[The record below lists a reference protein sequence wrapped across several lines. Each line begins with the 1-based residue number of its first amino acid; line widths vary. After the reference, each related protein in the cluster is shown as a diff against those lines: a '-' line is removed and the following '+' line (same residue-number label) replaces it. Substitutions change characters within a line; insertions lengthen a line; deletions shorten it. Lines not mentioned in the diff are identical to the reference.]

1 MRLCLIPD
9 AQYEDDAAVER
20 AAAGPGVEF
29 HVARGRSVTALDPE
43 VRRRADMCLV
53 WHEAPIDREALESLP
68 SCKVIVRCGTGYDQI
83 DIVAAGERGIPVFN
97 VPDYGTTEVADH
109 AIALALALLRG
120 ITTYDA
126 ALRADPVAN
135 WNWAIAPLVGRSRGR
150 GRVFGIV
157 GLGRIGTAAAMRAK
171 AFDYD
176 VVFYDPYV
184 PDGSDIAL
192 GIRRADSLADLLA
205 ESDVVSL
212 HTPSTAET
220 RGMINAETLKGMKP
234 DAVLVNTARGAIID
248 IAAALDAVAS
258 SRLGGLALDVIPT
271 EPPGAD
277 DPIHRALSGRE
288 SALSGR
294 IIVTPHAAWH
304 SVEGQREMRERGMK
318 TALRFLDTGS
328 LRNCVNLE
336 YLQGRD

>member
-9 AQYEDDAAVER
+9 AQYDDDAAVER

-29 HVARGRSVTALDPE
+29 HVARGRSVTAIDQAIRE
-43 VRRRADMCLV
+43 RADMCLV
-53 WHEAPIDREALESLP
+53 WHEAPIDHAAFEALP
-68 SCKVIVRCGTGYDQI
+68 NCQVIVRCGTGYDQI

-97 VPDYGTTEVADH
+97 VPDYGTREVADH
-109 AIALALALLRG
+109 ALALALALLRG

-126 ALRADPVAN
+126 ALRADPVGN
-135 WNWAIAPLVGRSRGR
+135 WNWSIAPLVGRSRGA
-150 GRVFGIV
+150 GKVFGIV

-192 GIRRADSLADLLA
+192 GIRRAGSLEHLLA

-212 HTPSTAET
+212 HTPLTAET
-220 RGMINAETLKGMKP
+220 RGMINAESLKAAKP
-234 DAVLVNTARGAIID
+234 GAVLINTARGAIVD
-248 IAAALDAVAS
+248 VAAALDAVAS
-258 SRLGGLALDVIPT
+258 GRLGGLGLDVVPT
-271 EPPGAD
+271 EPPLAS
-277 DPIHRALSGRE
+277 DPIHRALSRRE
-288 SALSGR
+288 SGLSGR
-294 IIVTPHAAWH
+294 VIVTPHAAWH
-304 SVEGQREMRERGMK
+304 SLEGQREMRERGMK

>member
-1 MRLCLIPD
+1 MRFCLIPD
-9 AQYEDDAAVER
+9 AQYDDDAAVER

-29 HVARGRSVTALDPE
+29 HVARGRSVTTIDPA
-43 VRRRADMCLV
+43 VLRRADMGLV
-53 WHEAPIDREALESLP
+53 WHEAPIDRAALESLP
-68 SCKVIVRCGTGYDQI
+68 NCKVIVRCGTGYDQI

-109 AIALALALLRG
+109 AIALTLALLRG
-120 ITTYDA
+120 ITAYDA
-126 ALRADPVAN
+126 ALRADPVGN
-135 WNWAIAPLVGRSRGR
+135 WNWGLAPLVGRSRGR
-150 GRVFGIV
+150 GKVFGIV
-157 GLGRIGTAAAMRAK
+157 GLGRIGTATAMRAK

-192 GIRRADSLADLLA
+192 QIRRAGSLAELLGQ
-205 ESDVVSL
+205 SDVVSL

-220 RGMINAETLKGMKP
+220 RGMINAESLKATKP
-234 DAVLVNTARGAIID
+234 GAVLINTARGALVD

-258 SRLGGLALDVIPT
+258 GHLGGLGLDVIPT
-271 EPPGAD
+271 EPPRAD

-288 SALSGR
+288 SALLGR
-294 IIVTPHAAWH
+294 VIVTPHAAWH
-304 SVEGQREMRERGMK
+304 SREGQREMRERGMR

-336 YLQGRD
+336 YLQARD